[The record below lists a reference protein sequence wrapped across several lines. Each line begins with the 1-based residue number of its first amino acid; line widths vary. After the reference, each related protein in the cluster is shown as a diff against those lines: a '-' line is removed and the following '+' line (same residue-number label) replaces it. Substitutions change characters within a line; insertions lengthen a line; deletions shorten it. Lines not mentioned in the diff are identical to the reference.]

1 MEYGVELYLLK
12 LFLDP
17 VFHKKYHS
25 FVQTRFVND
34 NNKILGQLFDSVSA
48 FHKDFPDKKLETTD
62 LQVWY
67 LSLFP
72 SISPQDRS
80 LLAKLCENLATIE
93 AKPEMA
99 ERYIQ
104 SHIDRVRATEIA
116 IQALKVSEG
125 KGDFSSLADKFKAG
139 QDTAIAVTEQYV
151 SDELDNLIEAQVST
165 PGLRFRLKTLRRM
178 LGSLRTGDFG
188 FIFKRP
194 ETGGTTLL
202 ASEVTFMAEQVERP
216 ILWINNE
223 EQDQKVLLRCYC
235 AYFGIT
241 LDELARNRKKYA
253 ELYREN
259 LGGRILL
266 PNPPAFHRRD
276 VERLCAAIKP
286 SLIVIDQLDKVKGFN
301 EDRDDLELTAKYQW
315 ARELAKEYAPLIGVC
330 QAGVTAEGK
339 KYLTMDD
346 VNGSKTGKQGEA
358 DWILG
363 VGKTHQPGLENVR
376 HFHVVKNKLVGDTD
390 SDPAWRHGKADVLI
404 APEIAR
410 YSDIGEGH
418 QITE

>member
-1 MEYGVELYLLK
+1 MDYGVELYLLK

-25 FVQTRFVND
+25 FVQSQFVND
-34 NNKILGQLFDSVSA
+34 NNRILGQLFDSVSA
-48 FHKDFPDKKLETTD
+48 FHKDFPDKQLPTTD

-80 LLAKLCENLATIE
+80 LLAKLCENLATID

-99 ERYIQ
+99 EKYIQ

-116 IQALKVSEG
+116 IHALKISAG
-125 KGDFSSLADKFKAG
+125 NGDFRELADRFKAG
-139 QDTAIAVTEQYV
+139 EDSAVAVTEQFI
-151 SDELDNLIEAQVST
+151 SDELDSLVDAQVST

-178 LGSLRTGDFG
+178 LGSLRKGDFG

-202 ASEVTFMAEQVERP
+202 ASEVTFMAQQVEGP

-235 AYFGIT
+235 AFFGIT
-241 LDELARNRKKYA
+241 LNELAKERKKYSQT
-253 ELYREN
+253 YRDAI
-259 LGGRILL
+259 GGRILL

-276 VERLCAAIKP
+276 VERLCASVRP
-286 SLIVIDQLDKVKGFN
+286 SLIVVDQLDKVKGFN

-315 ARELAKEYAPLIGVC
+315 ARELSKEYAPLIGVC

-404 APEIAR
+404 TPEIAR

-418 QITE
+418 QNNE

>member
-1 MEYGVELYLLK
+1 MDYSVELYLLK

-25 FVQTRFVND
+25 FVQSKFVSD
-34 NNKILGQLFDSVSA
+34 NSQILGQLFESVGEY
-48 FHKDFPDKKLETTD
+48 HKNFPDKQLETSD

-80 LLAKLCENLATIE
+80 LLAKLCENLSSVE
-93 AKPEMA
+93 AKPELA
-99 ERYIQ
+99 EKYIQ
-104 SHIDRVRATEIA
+104 SHIDRVRATEIVA
-116 IQALKVSEG
+116 HALKVSEG
-125 KGDFSSLADKFKAG
+125 KGDFSGLVDRIKAN
-139 QDTAIAVTEQYV
+139 QDNAVAVTEQYV
-151 SDELDNLIEAQVST
+151 SDELDSLIEAQVST

-178 LGSLRTGDFG
+178 LGSLRKGDFG

-202 ASEVTFMAEQVERP
+202 ASEVTFMAEQVQNP

-241 LDELARNRKKYA
+241 LDELARNRKKYSDM
-253 ELYREN
+253 YRSGI
-259 LGGRILL
+259 GGRILL
-266 PNPPAFHRRD
+266 PDPPAFHRRD
-276 VERLCAAIKP
+276 VERYCANFKP

-315 ARELAKEYAPLIGVC
+315 ARELSKEYAPLIGVC

-376 HFHVVKNKLVGDTD
+376 HFHVVKNKLVGDSD

-404 APEIAR
+404 APTIAR

-418 QITE
+418 QISE

>member
-1 MEYGVELYLLK
+1 MDYSVELYLLK

-25 FVQTRFVND
+25 FVQSKFVSD
-34 NNKILGQLFDSVSA
+34 NSQILGQLFESVGE
-48 FHKDFPDKKLETTD
+48 FHKNFPDKQLETSD

-80 LLAKLCENLATIE
+80 LLAKLCENLASVE
-93 AKPEMA
+93 AKPELA
-99 ERYIQ
+99 EKYIQ
-104 SHIDRVRATEIA
+104 SHIDRVRATEIVA
-116 IQALKVSEG
+116 HALKVSEG
-125 KGDFSSLADKFKAG
+125 KGDFSGLVDRIKAN
-139 QDTAIAVTEQYV
+139 QDNAVAVTEQYV
-151 SDELDNLIEAQVST
+151 SDELDSLIEAQVST

-178 LGSLRTGDFG
+178 LGSLRKGDFG

-202 ASEVTFMAEQVERP
+202 ASEVTFMAEQVQNP

-241 LDELARNRKKYA
+241 LDELARNRKKYSDM
-253 ELYREN
+253 YRSGI
-259 LGGRILL
+259 GGRILL
-266 PNPPAFHRRD
+266 PDPPAFHRRD
-276 VERLCAAIKP
+276 VERYCANFKP

-315 ARELAKEYAPLIGVC
+315 ARELSKEYAPLIGVC

-376 HFHVVKNKLVGDTD
+376 HFHVVKNKLVGDSD

-404 APEIAR
+404 APTIAR

-418 QITE
+418 QISE